1 LILVFIVFLLLP
13 SSVKQSDLFV
23 NSKISPLIEE
33 YAPRV
38 ETYFRDLLANKDLVE
53 EATNIIEPIIEEV
66 QNNSPELEEGN
77 T

>member
-1 LILVFIVFLLLP
+1 LLP

-23 NSKISPLIEE
+23 NSKISPFIEE

-38 ETYFRDLLANKDLVE
+38 EAYFRNLLANKDLVE

>member
-1 LILVFIVFLLLP
+1 MILVFIVFLLLP

-38 ETYFRDLLANKDLVE
+38 ETYFRDLLADKDLVE